1 MLGDVIG
8 FLQKYSPGH
17 GRLVQLYDLSSQF
30 YGELGEHERA
40 YEAIGKAIEIW
51 PDEFQLRAR
60 LGLLYASGGQ
70 LKRADETF
78 EKLLDNHKKNPAAV
92 ATVARFFS
100 FRKQPER
107 SEALLREAIRRGVD
121 SDEMQK
127 ALGKALLK
135 QESPKKRAEGQEIL
149 KSLMDSSETSG
160 LRLDSNGAM
169 LSLA

>member
-1 MLGDVIG
+1 M
-8 FLQKYSPGH
+8 
-17 GRLVQLYDLSSQF
+17 
-30 YGELGEHERA
+30 
-40 YEAIGKAIEIW
+40 
-51 PDEFQLRAR
+51 
-60 LGLLYASGGQ
+60 
-70 LKRADETF
+70 
-78 EKLLDNHKKNPAAV
+78 
-92 ATVARFFS
+92 
-100 FRKQPER
+100 
-107 SEALLREAIRRGVD
+107 LREAIRRGVD